1 MKVHKRINYYHNRHR
16 SDGALMEKG
25 ENKNVDMVDNLYL
38 SNQEVMKRFNFKNNK
53 VTNFSNTSSNFH
65 KLKNLNKEK
74 EEELNLTEE
83 NKKSLQNQ
91 NQDNNELYNQ
101 LVNNNEDYLNTEYNE
116 TSNELMNNLLSLY
129 ETLSNKENKKIN
141 FINNNSK
148 NRDID
153 KENILLIKENL
164 KLEKEIKQFNININN
179 DYSINEIDKLCE
191 INRKLVKENEHYKT
205 MINKIKISKN
215 NEKMINNS
223 MKYKMDFLVQNM
235 VGSMKDIINLLDND
249 NIKDSYINTNMTLD
263 NKTYSYIPTDNIDY
277 FTQSSF
283 TQENQFK

>member
-83 NKKSLQNQ
+83 NKKSIQNQ
-91 NQDNNELYNQ
+91 NNNELYNQ

-249 NIKDSYINTNMTLD
+249 NIKDSYINTNITLD

-277 FTQSSF
+277 YNQSSF
-283 TQENQFK
+283 TQDNQFK